1 MPARATGS
9 GAWSLCGWKHSV
21 RDAPSVSEP
30 FPAFCGRAMLAPA
43 SFAAGRPRR
52 HIHHARGCRVKL
64 PALRWHDTVSE
75 RLRRWTRN
83 PLGSARRGSN
93 PLGVVL
99 SHRHLSAC
107 AVQSTRPVENCYL
120 GCAWRCLRGLM
131 DKTPPS
137 VVVHLCGFHLITC
150 SGGNAGSIPAAG
162 VIAKQC
168 GRRGSNSRP

>member
-1 MPARATGS
+1 MQPAQVLGACLGGGVGS
-9 GAWSLCGWKHSV
+9 GDITCCWIVLV
-21 RDAPSVSEP
+21 QP
-30 FPAFCGRAMLAPA
+30 
-43 SFAAGRPRR
+43 FAAERSRR
-52 HIHHARGCRVKL
+52 HIRHTHDGILTSLAPRR
-64 PALRWHDTVSE
+64 HDTVSE

-137 VVVHLCGFHLITC
+137 VVVNRCGSHMITC